1 MASLHR
7 DPRGKSPFWYV
18 AFTLPNGRRT
28 FRSTKERVRNRA
40 WEIAFKWEKA
50 AKLGRRGELTEV
62 QARKVLNDILENAGI
77 EAMKLQ
83 SVEVFFMDWLASKE
97 AAKAKG
103 TARRYR
109 DAPRAI
115 DR

>member
-1 MASLHR
+1 MGDR
-7 DPRGKSPFWYV
+7 FQVGKGGE
-18 AFTLPNGRRT
+18 A
-28 FRSTKERVRNRA
+28 
-40 WEIAFKWEKA
+40 
-50 AKLGRRGELTEV
+50 GRRGELTVV

-109 DAPRAI
+109 DAPGAI